1 VLLYLIAG
9 PSSRVIPA
17 VVAATLVVSLGAG
30 APPLPDTDQPRIVEL
45 YPNPAADGDDGE
57 FVTLW
62 IPPDTDLGEYALAD
76 EHARAPLS
84 RWENG
89 TGPRPPPD
97 AGMYVT
103 VSTHPALTAPLTDR
117 RVAAVDDRLQ
127 LANGGDRVRLLRDG
141 AVIDELRYGRAPEG
155 DVYNATAGRW
165 RPLGATD
172 RPVVTDTGG
181 TVEAFVL
188 PDEPDRA
195 IELLANANER
205 ILLAGYT
212 FTSRRVADALLSAH
226 RRGVRVEVLLDGSP
240 VGGMSER
247 SATALDEL
255 AAAGIPVRVVGGE
268 RARYRFHHAKYA
280 IVDDRA
286 LVTSENWKPAG
297 VGGQSSRG
305 WAALTGQ
312 DRIVEGLLETYRADA
327 GWADAIPW
335 EAFEP
340 TLVEA
345 EPANGEFPS
354 QFDARSVP
362 VDRTRLLVAPD
373 NAEAELVS
381 LVESAEES
389 IDVQQVRIGSRGLP
403 LLQAVLDAAE
413 RGVEVRIL
421 LSGAWYVREENEQL
435 ATWLEEQAAAGDLPL
450 SVRIAEPDG
459 RFEKIH
465 AKGLIVDGEAV
476 AVGSANWNENSLGAN
491 REVLVVLEG
500 EAVAGYFGEV
510 FDADWGGRGS
520 SPPVGSLPL
529 GWLAAIVGAVI
540 LAVLVF
546 RRVEFGVDG
555 GTGPG

>member
-1 VLLYLIAG
+1 MPG
-9 PSSRVIPA
+9 PSSPVIQA

-30 APPLPDTDQPRIVEL
+30 APAPADADQPRIAEL
-45 YPNPAADGDDGE
+45 YPNPVATGDDGE

-62 IPPDTDLGEYALAD
+62 VPPDTDLGEYALAD
-76 EHARAPLS
+76 KHASAPLS
-84 RWENG
+84 PWENG

-97 AGMYVT
+97 AGGYVT
-103 VSTHPALTAPLTDR
+103 VSTHPELTASLTDR
-117 RVAAVDDRLQ
+117 RVAALDDRLQ
-127 LANGGDRVRLLRDG
+127 LANSGDRVRLLRDG
-141 AVIDELRYGRAPEG
+141 AVIDELRYDRAPEG
-155 DVYNATAGRW
+155 DVYNAAAERW
-165 RPLGATD
+165 QPLGATD
-172 RPVVTDTGG
+172 RPVVSDSGG

-195 IELLANANER
+195 VELLANADDR

-212 FTSRRVADALLSAH
+212 FTSRRVADALLAAH
-226 RRGVRVEVLLDGSP
+226 RRGVTVEVLLDGSP

-247 SATALDEL
+247 SAAALDDL
-255 AAAGIPVRVVGGE
+255 TAAGISVRVVGGE

-280 IVDDRA
+280 VVDDRA
-286 LVTSENWKPAG
+286 LVTTENWKPAG
-297 VGGQSSRG
+297 IGGRSSRG
-305 WAALTGQ
+305 WAVLAEQ
-312 DRIVEGLLETYRADA
+312 DGIVEGLVETYRADA
-327 GWADAIPW
+327 GWTDAIPW

-345 EPANGEFPS
+345 EPADGEFPS

-373 NAEAELVS
+373 NAEAQLVS

-389 IDVQQVRIGSRGLP
+389 VDVQQVRIGSRGLP

-421 LSGAWYVREENEQL
+421 LSGAWYVREENERL
-435 ATWLEEQAAAGDLPL
+435 ATWLEEQASAGDLPL

-500 EAVAGYFGEV
+500 KAVAGYFREV
-510 FDADWGGRGS
+510 FEADWGDRQRR
-520 SPPVGSLPL
+520 LPL
-529 GWLAAIVGAVI
+529 GLAVACLAAAV
-540 LAVLVF
+540 LAVLVAARIRF
-546 RRVEFGVDG
+546 EDEGR
-555 GTGPG
+555 